1 MGKTNTNDLSVQ
13 EKALA
18 MSIIFFSKLILT
30 LLLVFKGILNLVL
43 LIAWKLINTEVRTVD
58 FFVLL
63 MQTRKRT
70 SDISWQVLTQKFSE
84 KNYFVKKLF
93 LLWKF
98 FPDLMIQF
106 VEERDVGALEVMHL
120 IFELKIYRTT
130 F

>member
-13 EKALA
+13 EKALE
-18 MSIIFFSKLILT
+18 MSMTFFSKLILI

-70 SDISWQVLTQKFSE
+70 SDIS
-84 KNYFVKKLF
+84 
-93 LLWKF
+93 
-98 FPDLMIQF
+98 
-106 VEERDVGALEVMHL
+106 
-120 IFELKIYRTT
+120 
-130 F
+130 

>member
-70 SDISWQVLTQKFSE
+70 SDISWQVLTQKFSQTWKTCE
-84 KNYFVKKLF
+84 KRNNSRLNRNEQ
-93 LLWKF
+93 
-98 FPDLMIQF
+98 IQLQ
-106 VEERDVGALEVMHL
+106 VWRENCG
-120 IFELKIYRTT
+120 I
-130 F
+130 

>member
-13 EKALA
+13 EKSLA

-70 SDISWQVLTQKFSE
+70 SDIS
-84 KNYFVKKLF
+84 
-93 LLWKF
+93 
-98 FPDLMIQF
+98 
-106 VEERDVGALEVMHL
+106 
-120 IFELKIYRTT
+120 
-130 F
+130 

>member
-1 MGKTNTNDLSVQ
+1 MGKTNTSDLSVQ
-13 EKALA
+13 EKSLA

-70 SDISWQVLTQKFSE
+70 SDIS
-84 KNYFVKKLF
+84 
-93 LLWKF
+93 
-98 FPDLMIQF
+98 
-106 VEERDVGALEVMHL
+106 
-120 IFELKIYRTT
+120 
-130 F
+130 